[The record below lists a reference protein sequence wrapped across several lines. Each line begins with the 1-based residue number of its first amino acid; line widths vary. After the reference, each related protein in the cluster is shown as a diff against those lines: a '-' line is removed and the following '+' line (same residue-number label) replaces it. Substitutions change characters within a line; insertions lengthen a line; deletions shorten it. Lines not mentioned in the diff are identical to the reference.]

1 MPSHLRPRVRLGL
14 RAAPDVCFQHVGSMT
29 MVGNFWAAGAAL
41 AAHTP
46 GARRYFGAVARCS
59 DPRSFAPRPPHPPS
73 RAPPSPPPSLA
84 CFGRRRERWRAF
96 DSISLRSQPA
106 RAARLSRGRSSC
118 CCFPPPYRP
127 LRRCRTRAF
136 DRLWGTRPS
145 GTLWPLGAPS
155 PLSRHSAFGHSV
167 ASGALGLR
175 AFYGLSGHPLPSRGT
190 RPLGIR
196 SPLGHSAF
204 GHSAASR
211 GILFPLAALG
221 LRALGRLWGTR
232 PSGTLRPLGAFSSL
246 SRHSAFGHSV
256 ASGALGLRALCGLSG
271 HSLPSRGTRPSGI
284 RSPLGHS
291 AFGHSAASRGILS
304 PIAALCGLSGH
315 SLPSRGTRP
324 LGIRSPLGH
333 SAFGHSAAS
342 RGILS
347 PLAALGLRAFGRL
360 WGTRPSGTL
369 RPLGALSPPLLAS
382 AIPPFATSPPTTG
395 TGPRPRQTDDIL
407 PGDDNLC
414 SATPRR
420 PTKHL
425 QDPQLSPSP
434 LARSLARTGFR
445 SDSSHSFTSRLS
457 PAAHTALD
465 SRLPQQL
472 PPRMPSRASQSSP
485 PPLLRSL
492 S

>member
-1 MPSHLRPRVRLGL
+1 
-14 RAAPDVCFQHVGSMT
+14 

-221 LRALGRLWGTR
+221 LRA
-232 PSGTLRPLGAFSSL
+232 
-246 SRHSAFGHSV
+246 
-256 ASGALGLRALCGLSG
+256 
-271 HSLPSRGTRPSGI
+271 
-284 RSPLGHS
+284 
-291 AFGHSAASRGILS
+291 
-304 PIAALCGLSGH
+304 
-315 SLPSRGTRP
+315 
-324 LGIRSPLGH
+324 
-333 SAFGHSAAS
+333 
-342 RGILS
+342 
-347 PLAALGLRAFGRL
+347 FGRL

>member
-211 GILFPLAALG
+211 GIL
-221 LRALGRLWGTR
+221 
-232 PSGTLRPLGAFSSL
+232 
-246 SRHSAFGHSV
+246 
-256 ASGALGLRALCGLSG
+256 
-271 HSLPSRGTRPSGI
+271 
-284 RSPLGHS
+284 
-291 AFGHSAASRGILS
+291 
-304 PIAALCGLSGH
+304 
-315 SLPSRGTRP
+315 
-324 LGIRSPLGH
+324 
-333 SAFGHSAAS
+333 
-342 RGILS
+342 S

-492 S
+492 YRASLRSSCADSRLASVAAGVHCFGLRLPQQQPPRVPSRASRSSPPPLVCSLS